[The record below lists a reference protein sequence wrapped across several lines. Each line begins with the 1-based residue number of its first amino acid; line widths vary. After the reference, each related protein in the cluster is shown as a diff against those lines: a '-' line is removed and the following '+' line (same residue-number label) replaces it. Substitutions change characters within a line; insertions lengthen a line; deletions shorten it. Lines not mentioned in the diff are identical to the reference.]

1 MDGFFAIR
9 YSIYTEYKNIKKVRQ
24 VLDSLCGSVGYTL
37 TKCEGRWKS
46 KSEQALKIEIIRQAN
61 LETLIRSIVTEVKRL
76 NNQEAVLVTTE
87 PLTGEIF
94 L

>member
-1 MDGFFAIR
+1 MDGFFDIR
-9 YSIYTEYKNIKKVRQ
+9 YTIHTEYKNIKKVKQ
-24 VLDSLCGSVGYTL
+24 ILDSLCGFVGYTL
-37 TKCEGRWKS
+37 TKCEGRWKG
-46 KSEQALKIEIIRQAN
+46 KSEKSLKIEIIHKDN
-61 LETLIRSIVTEVKRL
+61 LEVLIRSIVGAVKKL